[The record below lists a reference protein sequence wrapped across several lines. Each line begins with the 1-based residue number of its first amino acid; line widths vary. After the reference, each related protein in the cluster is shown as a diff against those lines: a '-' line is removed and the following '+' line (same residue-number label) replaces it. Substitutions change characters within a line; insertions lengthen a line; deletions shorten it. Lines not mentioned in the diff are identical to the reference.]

1 MRQPD
6 PKKILEW
13 KKRRGPQSG
22 PAYEIIDRIKRL
34 EISWKDSKD
43 PYLAE
48 FIPIRITTFVEVYAR
63 EIIQELIDTKVD
75 YREAAAKLI
84 KNARLDIAFAASL
97 WDGKLS
103 IGDFVAHSVSINGT
117 DAVISVLS
125 TLINDFVPKLQ
136 TAHEFWTEDAET
148 WPLDPIIEDYEGT
161 IAALAKMFEARHVLT
176 HELPA
181 VPPIEK
187 TDIGKF
193 FAAARDF
200 IDACDWVVVKELHGS
215 VPRTQAAM
223 NASVG
228 EELNEALSDLKK
240 TLALTSKLSGINAR
254 TMGKCNAKWEEFA
267 NLQASV
273 IASQVKGGTMEPMVW
288 ASAKKAL
295 VQDRV
300 EQLKRM
306 IDDWMH

>member
-1 MRQPD
+1 MN
-6 PKKILEW
+6 
-13 KKRRGPQSG
+13 
-22 PAYEIIDRIKRL
+22 
-34 EISWKDSKD
+34 
-43 PYLAE
+43 
-48 FIPIRITTFVEVYAR
+48 FIPIRITTFIEVYVR
-63 EIIQELIDTKVD
+63 EIIGKMIDTGAD

-84 KNARLDIAFAASL
+84 KNARLDIVFATSL

-148 WPLDPIIEDYEGT
+148 WPLDPIIEDYNGT
-161 IAALAKMFEARHVLT
+161 TAALAKMFEARHVLT

-193 FAAARDF
+193 CAAARNF

-215 VPRTQAAM
+215 VPRTQAEM
-223 NASVG
+223 NFIAHD
-228 EELNEALSDLKK
+228 ELGEALSDLKK

-273 IASQVKGGTMEPMVW
+273 IASQVKGGTMEPMIR